1 MTSLLVFTAVHV
13 LVPLLLLTW
22 QWRAHIASRAQWLA
36 RTAAFTAFFIALHLG
51 GFWTVLP
58 HWLSYVYFVLFVCAS
73 IASFRNAG
81 HPSSSASPRLRI
93 DVAVHAAFAVL
104 FAAAALYAALGHL
117 APRTAMVD
125 LAFPL
130 GNGVYAIASGGANR
144 LMNFH
149 LKTADEPRFA
159 RWRGQSHAV
168 DIVQLNR
175 YGVRASGFAP
185 REPQRYAIFGK
196 TVLSP
201 CAGRVEQARGDLPDQ
216 NPPRRD
222 AQNLAG
228 NFVFLDCAG
237 VRVLVAHLRQ
247 GSLRV
252 KDGVTVQTGQ
262 PLGEA
267 GNSGNTSEPHVHI
280 HAQRPGSVPGALDGE
295 PLPIRFAGRYLARND
310 RVRVP

>member
-22 QWRAHIASRAQWLA
+22 QWRAHVASRAQWLA
-36 RTAAFTAFFIALHLG
+36 RTAAFTAFFIALHLA

-58 HWLSYVYFVLFVCAS
+58 HWLSYVYFMLFVAAS
-73 IASFRNAG
+73 IVSYRNAG
-81 HPSSSASPRLRI
+81 QGTGATPRLRA
-93 DVAVHAAFAVL
+93 DVAVHAAFATL

-117 APRTAMVD
+117 APRATMVE

-130 GNGVYAIASGGANR
+130 ENGVYAIASGGANR

-149 LKTADEPRFA
+149 LRTLDEPRLA

-168 DIVQLNR
+168 DIVELNR

-185 REPQRYAIFGK
+185 REPGRYAIFGRA
-196 TVLSP
+196 VLSP
-201 CAGRVEQARGDLPDQ
+201 CAGRVELARGDLPDQ
-216 NPPRRD
+216 NPPQRD
-222 AQNLAG
+222 AQNLPG

-237 VRVLVAHLRQ
+237 VRVVVAHLRQ

-252 KDGVTVQTGQ
+252 KDGDAVQTRQ

-267 GNSGNTSEPHVHI
+267 GNSGNSTEPHVHV
-280 HAQRPGSVPGALDGE
+280 HAQRPGSAPGALDGE

-310 RVRVP
+310 RVRIP